1 MKFPQ
6 LSFSPAPLNILQKNA
21 HYYVWDEF
29 RQKRILLT
37 PEEWVR
43 QHFLHFLVR
52 EKDFPKGRIAVE
64 KGLVINGLTRR
75 CDAVVY
81 SDQLVPLVLVECK
94 APDIEL
100 SQTTLEQIAQY
111 NFDLRVN
118 YLILT
123 NGVQTV
129 VAIVD
134 TEKKVMRYLT
144 EVPMY
149 HQIS

>member
-6 LSFSPAPLNILQKNA
+6 LNFAPAPLKISQKDA

-64 KGLVINGLTRR
+64 KGLLINGLTRR

-81 SDQLVPLVLVECK
+81 SDQLVPLVLIECK
-94 APDIEL
+94 APEVQL

-111 NFDLRVN
+111 NYDLRVN

-123 NGVQTV
+123 NGIQTV
-129 VAIVD
+129 VAFVD
-134 TEKKVMRYLT
+134 ATKKTIQYLT
-144 EVPMY
+144 EVPIY
-149 HQIS
+149 QQLV